1 MGILYLMQEYV
12 NGVLDKLDFLI
23 TCPEPSTGGKA
34 TGTSLSTCLGV
45 SAIYRF
51 SFALAIMH
59 FIILFCCSMRNKM
72 SKAVNEGSWG
82 FKFIALLVMFIIL
95 LYVDNSFFV
104 TYSNI
109 AKVSS
114 GFFLMF

>member
-1 MGILYLMQEYV
+1 MGILFILQEYV
-12 NGVLDKLDFLI
+12 NSILDKLDFLI
-23 TCPEPSTGGKA
+23 TCPGPSTGGSS

-59 FIILFCCSMRNKM
+59 FIILFACSMRNKM

-82 FKFIALLVMFIIL
+82 FKFLALFVLFVLL

-109 AKVSS
+109 AKVVS